1 MLDRK
6 QIWVTFLLEF
16 KMGHKGVET
25 TCNNVFGLGT
35 ANEYTVQC
43 GSRGFAEEMRVLRMR
58 SIVAGHRK
66 LTMTN

>member
-1 MLDRK
+1 
-6 QIWVTFLLEF
+6 
-16 KMGHKGVET
+16 MGHKGVET